1 MWPPVIQH
9 KERRGLWLSNG
20 TQLKPNLEPRFETK
34 KKCSVFVSFPNF
46 SRLARRWF
54 FFFFSSIW
62 VFFHN
67 HSQTIGLKG
76 EGISLTP
83 QSHFHPLH
91 RHFDI
96 RQAITAESSPL
107 HIGSS
112 RIGTGNLWFPSACRL
127 SRVDLLYLCYL
138 GLFWIRP
145 HMCKKMSLKKTG
157 FCN

>member
-1 MWPPVIQH
+1 MGPNWNLTSNRDLKQKKNAVFSFLFLIFL
-9 KERRGLWLSNG
+9 GWLVG
-20 TQLKPNLEPRFETK
+20 D
-34 KKCSVFVSFPNF
+34 
-46 SRLARRWF
+46 F
-54 FFFFSSIW
+54 FFFFPSIW

-83 QSHFHPLH
+83 QSHFRPLH